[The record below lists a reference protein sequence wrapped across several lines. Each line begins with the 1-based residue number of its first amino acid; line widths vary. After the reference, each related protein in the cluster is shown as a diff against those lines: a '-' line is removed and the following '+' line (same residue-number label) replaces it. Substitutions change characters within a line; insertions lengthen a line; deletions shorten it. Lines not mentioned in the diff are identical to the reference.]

1 MRIRVRRV
9 SEGFEGRT
17 PREGPASPGGHP
29 CHGDPAPEGPA
40 GTSGAPRVSGVR
52 RAAGRLRGWGG
63 VTAMAAACAVT
74 AAAVL
79 LPLARTTPDSG
90 RPAVVR
96 EPASVAVAPAS
107 PWGSADTCQDPEASL
122 RPATVDGAAI
132 ARIKAAG
139 KLVAG
144 VDQNSFRWGYRSQAE
159 GRLDGFD
166 IDLVK
171 AIARDILGDENAVIY
186 RAIPTSQRI
195 PALQEGRVDIVV
207 RTMTINCERL
217 EDVAFSTAYFEA
229 GQQVLAPK
237 GSTIT
242 GYDTS
247 LKDKRICV
255 ATGST
260 AEAALGAQSYGA
272 AAVTVPNQLD
282 CLVRLQLAEVDGIIT
297 DNALAA
303 GQAAQDPS
311 VRLVGS
317 PFTREFYGVAMNKDA
332 SDLVRRVNNV
342 LEAYRAGGSASP
354 WMNAYRKHLE
364 PVLPGV
370 AAPPAPK
377 YRDG

>member
-1 MRIRVRRV
+1 
-9 SEGFEGRT
+9 
-17 PREGPASPGGHP
+17 
-29 CHGDPAPEGPA
+29 
-40 GTSGAPRVSGVR
+40 
-52 RAAGRLRGWGG
+52 
-63 VTAMAAACAVT
+63 MAAACLVT
-74 AAAVL
+74 ASAVL
-79 LPLARTTPDSG
+79 LPLTRTAAPESG
-90 RPAVVR
+90 RPAVLR
-96 EPASVAVAPAS
+96 EPASMAVAPAAPS
-107 PWGSADTCQDPEASL
+107 DTCQDPEASL
-122 RPATVDGAAI
+122 RPSTVDGAAI

-144 VDQNSFRWGYRSQAE
+144 VDQNSFRWGYRNQTATPGPGPEDQSAQ
-159 GRLDGFD
+159 GHLDGFD

-171 AIARDILGDENAVIY
+171 AIAKDILGDENAVIY

-195 PALQEGRVDIVV
+195 PALQEGRVDVVV
-207 RTMTINCERL
+207 RTMTINCKRL

-237 GSTIT
+237 GSPIT
-242 GYDTS
+242 GYDAS

-255 ATGST
+255 AAGST
-260 AEAALGAQSYGA
+260 AEASLKSQSYGA
-272 AAVTVPNQLD
+272 APVLVPNQLD
-282 CLVRLQLAEVDGIIT
+282 CLVRLQLGEVDGIIT

-342 LEAYRAGGSASP
+342 LENYRAGGANSP
-354 WMNAYRKHLE
+354 WMLSYREHLE
-364 PVLPGV
+364 KVLPGV
-370 AAPPAPK
+370 TAPPAPK

>member
-1 MRIRVRRV
+1 MRL
-9 SEGFEGRT
+9 
-17 PREGPASPGGHP
+17 
-29 CHGDPAPEGPA
+29 
-40 GTSGAPRVSGVR
+40 R

-63 VTAMAAACAVT
+63 VSAMAVACAVT
-74 AAAVL
+74 AAVVL
-79 LPLARTTPDSG
+79 LPLAHATPDTG
-90 RPAVVR
+90 GPAVR
-96 EPASVAVAPAS
+96 KPASMAVAPAA
-107 PWGSADTCQDPEASL
+107 PWALTDTCQDPEASL
-122 RPATVDGAAI
+122 RPSDVDGAAI

-144 VDQNSFRWGYRSQAE
+144 VDQNSFRWGYRNQTAE
-159 GRLDGFD
+159 GSRLDGFD

-186 RAIPTSQRI
+186 RAIPTSQRV

-207 RTMTINCERL
+207 RTMTINCKRL

-237 GSTIT
+237 GSAIT

-247 LKDKRICV
+247 LKDKRICF
-255 ATGST
+255 AAGST
-260 AEAALGAQSYGA
+260 AEAALKSQSYGSVP
-272 AAVTVPNQLD
+272 VTVANQLD
-282 CLVRLQLAEVDGIIT
+282 CLVRLQLGEVDGIIT

-311 VRLVGS
+311 VQLVGS

-332 SDLVRRVNNV
+332 SDLVRRVNKV
-342 LEAYRAGGSASP
+342 LENYRAGGNDSP
-354 WMNAYRKHLE
+354 WMKAYLKHLQ

-370 AAPPAPK
+370 SAPPAPK